1 LLLLYLQAAKKSS
14 KNILEI
20 SCVALAQIGK
30 VGLAMEQPFGQS
42 LVAGDTWSWTVDLSN
57 ESVPYSPSAGYVLKY
72 FFRGAQ
78 NLTVQATASG
88 SAFLVTASP
97 TQTGALPPGTY
108 SWQAVVYLNTDR
120 TELARGTVTVLPDV
134 EAQDAGVETRSW
146 VKQSL
151 DAVRAVIANRASRI
165 EKEYQIAGR
174 MLMLLAPEE
183 LLKLEGELT
192 ERYQKE
198 LRDSGQIARNNNKV
212 VARFV

>member
-1 LLLLYLQAAKKSS
+1 
-14 KNILEI
+14 
-20 SCVALAQIGK
+20 
-30 VGLAMEQPFGQS
+30 
-42 LVAGDTWSWTVDLSN
+42 
-57 ESVPYSPSAGYVLKY
+57 
-72 FFRGAQ
+72 
-78 NLTVQATASG
+78 
-88 SAFLVTASP
+88 
-97 TQTGALPPGTY
+97 
-108 SWQAVVYLNTDR
+108 
-120 TELARGTVTVLPDV
+120 
-134 EAQDAGVETRSW
+134 